1 MPETYL
7 KSHWPWRSL
16 PLDFSDVPLAG
27 EETASGLFDVTL
39 AREDDHPRVPDH
51 TEDSSLPIPLLLGNK
66 CFETS
71 YCLVYR
77 IPLQVAY
84 QEVI

>member
-1 MPETYL
+1 M
-7 KSHWPWRSL
+7 RSP
-16 PLDFSDVPLAG
+16 PLDLSDVPLAG
-27 EETASGLFDVTL
+27 EETTSGFLDVTL
-39 AREDDHPRVPDH
+39 AQEDDHPRVPDH
-51 TEDSSLPIPLLLGNK
+51 TEDSSLPIHLLLGSK

-77 IPLQVAY
+77 LRFQVAY